1 MERNPLR
8 SARWFGAN
16 DLAGFI
22 HRASLHAE
30 GISRAALEGRPVIGI
45 CNAWSELV
53 NCNLHFRGL
62 AEAAK
67 RGVLQAGGLP
77 LEFPTISLG
86 ENLMK
91 PSAMLFRNLMAM
103 DVEECIRSYPLD
115 AVVLLGGCDKTV
127 PAQLMG
133 AVSAG
138 VPAIMVTG
146 GPSQAAYFRG
156 RELGAGTDLWHYAD
170 ELRAGR
176 MSQEAFAELEAAA
189 TPSFGHCNELGT
201 ASTMAALVEAL
212 GMCLPGTSTIPAVDA
227 ARMRA
232 AEQTGTRAVALA
244 REGLAPAQII
254 TAESLDNAI
263 TLLMALGGG
272 TNAVV
277 HLLALAGRLGV
288 PLTLDRFDEL
298 SRRTPVIGNLRP
310 SGEHLFEHLHRAG
323 GVQAVLRQLAP
334 LLHGGAA
341 TVTGETL
348 EQGYANAETLDR
360 AVIAT
365 LAEPLAAQ
373 GGLAILRGS
382 LAPSGAVIKQ
392 SAASAALLA
401 PSRPGARVRG
411 RLRRAGAH
419 RRPGA
424 RRLRPT
430 PCSCCATRAP
440 RRPRHARVG
449 AGADPE
455 EAARP
460 GRDRHG
466 ARLGRAHERH
476 GLRHRRA
483 ARRAGVGRR
492 RPARGGARRRSRSC
506 STSRRGASTSRS
518 RPRRS
523 SAASP
528 SKAPSPRPRTRAAT
542 VRSTSSTC
550 CRPTRAATST
560 SCAPSR
566 APSRE
571 RAARPA
577 QRLGGRLVSSSITL
591 PRGPSAC
598 ASAANAS
605 P

>member
-1 MERNPLR
+1 VKHRPLR

-30 GISRAALEGRPVIGI
+30 GISRAALDGRPIVGI
-45 CNAWSELV
+45 CNSWSELV
-53 NCNLHFRGL
+53 NCNLHFRSL
-62 AEAAK
+62 AEAVK

-91 PSAMLFRNLMAM
+91 PSTMLFRNLMSM

-176 MSQEAFAELEAAA
+176 MSPEAFAELEAAA
-189 TPSFGHCNELGT
+189 TPSVGHCNELGT
-201 ASTMAALVEAL
+201 ASTMTALVEAL

-227 ARMRA
+227 GRLRA
-232 AEQTGTRAVALA
+232 AELTGTRAVALA
-244 REGLAPAQII
+244 QGGPAPAEVV
-254 TAESLDNAI
+254 TAASLDNAI

-277 HLLALAGRLGV
+277 HLLALAGRLGL

-323 GVQAVLRQLAP
+323 GVQAVLAELAP
-334 LLHGGAA
+334 LLRGEAM
-341 TVTGETL
+341 TVTGDTL
-348 EQGYANAETLDR
+348 AQGYTGAEPLDR
-360 AVIAT
+360 AVIAP
-365 LAEPLAAQ
+365 LAEPLAPH

-392 SAASAALLA
+392 SAASAALLRHRGPALVFEDVYDVQARIDDPALDVSPDTVLVLRNSGPRGGPGMPEWGQVPIPKKLLARGVTDMVRVSDARMSGTAFGTVVLHAA
-401 PSRPGARVRG
+401 PESAAGGPLGAVRDG
-411 RLRRAGAH
+411 DPIVLDVEARRIDLDIPAPEIESRLRAMPP
-419 RRPGA
+419 RPPA
-424 RRLRPT
+424 Y
-430 PCSCCATRAP
+430 
-440 RRPRHARVG
+440 
-449 AGADPE
+449 
-455 EAARP
+455 
-460 GRDRHG
+460 
-466 ARLGRAHERH
+466 
-476 GLRHRRA
+476 
-483 ARRAGVGRR
+483 
-492 RPARGGARRRSRSC
+492 ARGYGALYLDHVLQADQGC
-506 STSRRGASTSRS
+506 DFDFL
-518 RPRRS
+518 
-523 SAASP
+523 
-528 SKAPSPRPRTRAAT
+528 RAL
-542 VRSTSSTC
+542 
-550 CRPTRAATST
+550 PGK
-560 SCAPSR
+560 
-566 APSRE
+566 
-571 RAARPA
+571 PA
-577 QRLGGRLVSSSITL
+577 ESEPLGLLSGWV
-591 PRGPSAC
+591 GGW
-598 ASAANAS
+598 
-605 P
+605 